1 MYIIEIN
8 IGINMELMLQ
18 NVILNLSIIEF
29 YFVFNC
35 YYSTNVN

>member
-1 MYIIEIN
+1 MYIIDIN

-29 YFVFNC
+29 LFCIY
-35 YYSTNVN
+35 